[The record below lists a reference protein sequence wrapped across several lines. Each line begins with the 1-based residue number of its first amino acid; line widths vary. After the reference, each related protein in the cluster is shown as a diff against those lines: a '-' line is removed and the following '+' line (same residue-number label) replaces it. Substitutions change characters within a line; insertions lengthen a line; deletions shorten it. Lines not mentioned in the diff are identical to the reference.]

1 MADQC
6 TPQAK
11 NGEVAARK
19 LTEYLREICPQSE
32 MNLARGETVSA
43 HSIREMAALHTYL
56 SGGSETHAVQ
66 RGLWK
71 TVQTMWTNYIMP
83 YLHWPRSEL
92 LEELYDDIPRQ

>member
-1 MADQC
+1 MS
-6 TPQAK
+6 
-11 NGEVAARK
+11 AARK

-71 TVQTMWTNYIMP
+71 TEPPERAGVVVTGVGA
-83 YLHWPRSEL
+83 S
-92 LEELYDDIPRQ
+92 